1 MAGAA
6 ALAAIASAASASG
19 APLHIVTDQGDT
31 NHAAM
36 VRTVVA
42 AMGRTPEIERLPWP
56 RALAMVMRGE
66 RDALFSAFHDAER
79 AKLCHYPDEPLG
91 YSRWLLFVRAADVGR
106 LRFTALADLEGH
118 RIGVQRGATLTP
130 EFWDFLHRH
139 GNYEEVSSD
148 ETSFRMLAAGRID
161 FVATTQSNGERLLPA
176 LGLAGQIVPLLTRN
190 IREDGLY
197 IIFNK
202 QRIAPEFVARFSA
215 TLVALKQTEEFRQ
228 GRGPGL
234 RSSS

>member
-1 MAGAA
+1 MAGVA
-6 ALAAIASAASASG
+6 ALATMTRAAFADE
-19 APLHIVTDQGDT
+19 PLRVVTDQGAT

-36 VRTVVA
+36 VRAALA
-42 AMGRTPEIERLPWP
+42 AMGRTADIERLPWP

-66 RDALFSAFHDAER
+66 RDALFSAFHDQER
-79 AKLCHYPDEPLG
+79 ARLCHYPSEPLG

-118 RIGVQRGATLTP
+118 RVGVQRGATLTT

-161 FVATTQSNGERLLPA
+161 FVATTQSNGERLLPT
-176 LGLAGQIVPLLTRN
+176 LGLAGQIVPLLTRS

-197 IIFNK
+197 VIFNK
-202 QRIAPEFVARFSA
+202 QRITPEFVAKFSA

-234 RSSS
+234 SSTS